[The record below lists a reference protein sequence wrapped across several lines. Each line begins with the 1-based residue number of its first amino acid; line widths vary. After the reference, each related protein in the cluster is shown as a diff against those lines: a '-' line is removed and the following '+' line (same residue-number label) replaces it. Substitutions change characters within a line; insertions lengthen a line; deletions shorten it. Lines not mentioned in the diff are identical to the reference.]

1 MTDNIAQKR
10 NRPQFIDNTY
20 RSDAKVGRFLSVLI
34 FYGIAYGLY
43 RGIQDNY
50 LAEIVH
56 IAPFERGVVEF
67 FRELPGLFL
76 ILILVFMYRF
86 SDSKVF
92 KIGLALTT
100 GGLAGLL
107 LTSSH
112 EFFLTKIFVVLFMV
126 LYSTGEHIIMPVR
139 STIAMELAKKE
150 KTGSSLGII
159 SAIGQFGNI
168 AGFLLVSAIFLLAGK
183 FGFGRSDVMGY
194 RIVFGVSTA
203 LMIATMLIASA
214 LKQTILKAPR
224 QRFYFAKKF
233 RKYYFL
239 EVLYGARKQVFLTF
253 APYVLIIYYG
263 ADPSIMGIL
272 YAVCAVF
279 TMIFSP
285 VIGKLIDKLGYKTIM
300 VADTLI
306 LISVCFLYGF
316 AHRLFSHDVAFIV
329 VSINFVLDAII
340 STASMANSVY
350 IKDIADNQ
358 EEITATLSTG
368 ISVNHIF
375 SVLIALLGG
384 WIWTVSGIEALFIL
398 SAILGLINSINA
410 ATIKTKS

>member
-1 MTDNIAQKR
+1 MTDNTTQQKK
-10 NRPQFIDNTY
+10 RPRFIDETY
-20 RSDAKVGRFLSVLI
+20 RADVKVGRFLSVLI
-34 FYGIAYGLY
+34 FYGIAFGLY

-76 ILILVFMYRF
+76 IFILAFMYRF

-92 KIGLALTT
+92 KIGIALTA

-112 EFFLTKIFVVLFMV
+112 EFFLTKVFVVMFMV
-126 LYSTGEHIIMPVR
+126 LYSAGEHIIMPVR

-150 KTGSSLGII
+150 KMGSSLGII

-168 AGFLLVSAIFLLAGK
+168 AGFLLVSVIFLCVGK
-183 FGFGRSDVMGY
+183 FGFGRSDVAGY

-203 LMIATMLIASA
+203 LMVITIMIASA
-214 LKQTILKAPR
+214 LKQTTLKAPR

-263 ADPSIMGIL
+263 ADPSIMGML

-285 VIGKLIDKLGYKTIM
+285 AIGRLIDKIGYKIIM

-306 LISVCFLYGF
+306 LIIVCFLYGF
-316 AHRLFSHDVAFIV
+316 AHRLFPHNIAFIV
-329 VSINFVLDAII
+329 VCVNFVLDAVI
-340 STASMANSVY
+340 STASMANSIY

-398 SAILGLINSINA
+398 SAVLGLINSINA
-410 ATIKTKS
+410 ATIKTKV